1 MLIHQTAEKLKKMR
15 LGAMAELLLN
25 QQSQAAAAELSF
37 EERLSL
43 LVDYEWTNRQNKK
56 LERLLKN
63 ARLKLEACMED
74 IDYAHPRQLDKKL
87 MAHLGSLNWLLARQ
101 NVLVSGPTGVGKTY
115 LVCALGNQACRQ
127 GFSTRYFKLSKLL
140 AAISAGRADGSLPRL
155 LDKLVKTELLIIDD
169 WGLSVLTTG
178 EGRDFLDIIDD
189 RLDKGSTIM
198 ASQLPLDDWYTAI
211 GDPTIA
217 DAILDRLVHKAYKLN
232 LRGDSMR
239 KS

>member
-1 MLIHQTAEKLKKMR
+1 MLIQQTVEKLKSMR
-15 LGAMAELLLN
+15 LGTMAELLLN

-56 LERLLKN
+56 LQRLLKN
-63 ARLKLEACMED
+63 ARLKIDACMED
-74 IDYAHPRQLDKKL
+74 INYTHPRQLDKKL
-87 MAHLGSLNWLLARQ
+87 MAHLGSLKWLLSHQ

-115 LVCALGNQACRQ
+115 LICALGNQACRQ

-140 AAISAGRADGSLPRL
+140 AEIAAGRADGSLPRFLNNL
-155 LDKLVKTELLIIDD
+155 LKTDLLIVDD
-169 WGLSVLTTG
+169 WGLSVLSAD

-189 RLDKGSTIM
+189 RLKRGSTIM
-198 ASQLPLDDWYTAI
+198 ASQLPIDEWYSAI
-211 GDPTIA
+211 SDPTIA
-217 DAILDRLVHKAYKLN
+217 DAVLDRLVHNSHKLI
-232 LRGDSMR
+232 LRGDTMR

>member
-1 MLIHQTAEKLKKMR
+1 MLIQQTVEKLKNMR
-15 LGAMAELLLN
+15 LGTMAELLLN

-56 LERLLKN
+56 LQRLLKN
-63 ARLKLEACMED
+63 ARLKIDACMED
-74 IDYAHPRQLDKKL
+74 INYTHPRQLDKKL
-87 MAHLGSLNWLLARQ
+87 MAHLGSLKWLLSHQ

-115 LVCALGNQACRQ
+115 LICALGNQACRQ

-140 AAISAGRADGSLPRL
+140 AEIAAGRADGSLPRFLNNL
-155 LDKLVKTELLIIDD
+155 LKTDLLIVDD
-169 WGLSVLTTG
+169 WGLSVLSAD

-189 RLDKGSTIM
+189 RLKRGSTIM
-198 ASQLPLDDWYTAI
+198 ASQLPIDEWYSAI
-211 GDPTIA
+211 SDPTIA
-217 DAILDRLVHKAYKLN
+217 DAVLDRLVHNSHKLI
-232 LRGDSMR
+232 LRGDTMR